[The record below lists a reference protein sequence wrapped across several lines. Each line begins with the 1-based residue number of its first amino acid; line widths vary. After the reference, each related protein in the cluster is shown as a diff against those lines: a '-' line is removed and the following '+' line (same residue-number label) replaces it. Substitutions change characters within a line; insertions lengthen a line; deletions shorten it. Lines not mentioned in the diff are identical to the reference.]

1 MSISPDRW
9 GNSVGPRVPRP
20 MLEQPGLAEGMIEQI
35 KSIDWRARGAFIEHV
50 SRPFVDDVKSRTAT
64 MLDL

>member
-1 MSISPDRW
+1 MSISPHRW

-35 KSIDWRARGAFIEHV
+35 
-50 SRPFVDDVKSRTAT
+50 SRRHD
-64 MLDL
+64 